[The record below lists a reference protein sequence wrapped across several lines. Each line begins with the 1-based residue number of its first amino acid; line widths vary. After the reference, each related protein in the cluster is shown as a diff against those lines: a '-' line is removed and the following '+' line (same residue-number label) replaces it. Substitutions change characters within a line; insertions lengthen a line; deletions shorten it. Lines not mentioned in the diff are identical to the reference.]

1 MKFRI
6 FFFFPLVYDIELKI
20 QNLTN
25 FLNNQTNN
33 KKKKNLIEIKSDEHN
48 VKLKEK
54 ASNYSSMSID
64 IEAICKQ
71 ISYIFL
77 QKLLSRLSL
86 PPYHI
91 DPSLRQF
98 NQRLTTTTFKK
109 KNSKIQ
115 KFKSKILIYLYIIDT
130 ERKRE
135 REICVERKNHL
146 EAKPRPRSPSSM
158 IVDLFLAS
166 TQCRKRSTIRE
177 ARELK
182 QPPNASSTFQKT
194 PSLSLSH
201 SHSLSTESWFFL
213 LTEMTLTFWLK
224 DKRVS
229 EMRREPFV
237 CPFRRLNL

>member
-1 MKFRI
+1 LKFRI
-6 FFFFPLVYDIELKI
+6 FFFSLLSMILNLKFKI
-20 QNLTN
+20 LQIFSTTK
-25 FLNNQTNN
+25 QIT

-115 KFKSKILIYLYIIDT
+115 IQNPYIFIYNRHREK
-130 ERKRE
+130 ERKR
-135 REICVERKNHL
+135 
-146 EAKPRPRSPSSM
+146 
-158 IVDLFLAS
+158 
-166 TQCRKRSTIRE
+166 
-177 ARELK
+177 
-182 QPPNASSTFQKT
+182 
-194 PSLSLSH
+194 
-201 SHSLSTESWFFL
+201 
-213 LTEMTLTFWLK
+213 
-224 DKRVS
+224 
-229 EMRREPFV
+229 
-237 CPFRRLNL
+237 NLC